1 MNEVL
6 IRIEGNAGRITLN
19 RPDALNALTY
29 AMVEHIET
37 ALLAW
42 RDDPKV
48 KLVVVDATGD
58 RAFCAGGDIA
68 KMYETAKAGDFDYG
82 RRFWRDEYRLNALIA
97 KFPKPFVSFMQGY
110 TMGGGVGIAC
120 HGSHRIVCENSKI
133 AMPEC
138 SIGLIPDVGGTLL
151 LANAPGHL
159 GEYLALSGDQ
169 MQAGDAI
176 FAGFATGFIPITKW
190 PMAIEELVN
199 SGTTDVIDQ
208 VSETPETGKLQQ
220 AMAEIDLHYDGA
232 SAVEIA
238 NNVSQSNTIDHL
250 GAKLLRAC
258 PLSAACA
265 IELIHMVRKKPTIE
279 YALQMEYRFTS
290 RSASDGDFIEGIRA
304 AVIDKDRKPHWRHDS
319 IGDVTL
325 NEVSHMLSPLGK
337 EELNLGETR

>member
-82 RRFWRDEYRLNALIA
+82 RRFWRDEYRLNAMIA
-97 KFPKPFVSFMQGY
+97 TFPKPFVSFMQGY

-190 PMAIEELVN
+190 PMAIKELVN

-208 VSETPETGKLQQ
+208 ASETPETGKLKQ

-238 NNVSQSNTIDHL
+238 NNVSQSDTIDHL
-250 GAKLLRAC
+250 DAKLLRAC

>member
-82 RRFWRDEYRLNALIA
+82 RRFWRDEYRLNAMIA
-97 KFPKPFVSFMQGY
+97 TFPKPFISFMQGY

-190 PMAIEELVN
+190 PTAIEELVN

-220 AMAEIDLHYDGA
+220 AMAEIDLHFDGA
-232 SAVEIA
+232 SAGEIA
-238 NNVSQSNTIDHL
+238 TNVRDAKTIDHL